1 MTYGRKV
8 TFGTSPSGSFFFAL
22 QGPKDVSV
30 NWYIGSVYLAKVSN
44 VSGTAPTIN
53 TSNGSVTLASKGT
66 STSNYSQ
73 IALGTVYHTLSL
85 NGKTADIVIG
95 PEQMP
100 NQLISTDASAQGYVA
115 NISIGSGIGP
125 GTSCSNGTS
134 ATVTYSASHTA

>member
-8 TFGTSPSGSFFFAL
+8 TFGTSPSTSFYFAL
-22 QGPKDVSV
+22 IGPTDVSV

-44 VSGTAPTIN
+44 VSGTSPTIN
-53 TSNGSVTLASKGT
+53 TTNGSVTLDSKGT
-66 STSNYSQ
+66 TVSDYSQ
-73 IALGTVYHTLSL
+73 IPLGTVYHTLTL

-100 NQLISTDASAQGYVA
+100 NARISTDASAQNFV
-115 NISIGSGIGP
+115 SSVSVGSGLGP
-125 GTSCSNGTS
+125 GTCSNGTS

>member
-8 TFGTSPSGSFFFAL
+8 TFGTSPSSSFFFAL
-22 QGPKDVSV
+22 QGSKSVSV
-30 NWYIGSVYLAKVSN
+30 NWYIGSVYLAKVTN
-44 VSGTAPTIN
+44 VTGTSPTIS
-53 TSNGSVTLASKGT
+53 TTNGSVTLDSKGT
-66 STSNYSQ
+66 TVSDYSQ
-73 IALGTVYHTLSL
+73 IALGTIYHTLTL

>member
-8 TFGTSPSGSFFFAL
+8 TFGTSPSTSFYFAL
-22 QGPKDVSV
+22 IGPKDVSV
-30 NWYIGSVYLAKVSN
+30 NWYIGSVYLAKVTD
-44 VSGTAPTIN
+44 VTGTGPAIN
-53 TSNGSVTLASKGT
+53 TTNGSVTLDSKGT
-66 STSNYSQ
+66 AISDYSQ
-73 IALGTVYHTLSL
+73 IPLGTIYHTLTL

-100 NQLISTDASAQGYVA
+100 NHRISTDASAQGYVA